1 LAARKC
7 YNVVEVGKRYAID
20 IGMIEIVEYEE
31 NGVLVI
37 EAGEANIDLAISACV
52 GYCVF
57 VLVIM
62 FIVLGGI

>member
-1 LAARKC
+1 
-7 YNVVEVGKRYAID
+7 
-20 IGMIEIVEYEE
+20 MIQINEYEE

-37 EAGEANIDLAISACV
+37 ESGEGNIDLAMTACV

-62 FIVLGGI
+62 FFY